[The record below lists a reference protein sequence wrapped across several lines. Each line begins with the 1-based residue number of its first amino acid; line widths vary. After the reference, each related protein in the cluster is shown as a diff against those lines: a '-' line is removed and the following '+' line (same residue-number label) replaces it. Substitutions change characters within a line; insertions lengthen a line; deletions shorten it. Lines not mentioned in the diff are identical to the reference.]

1 MARPRTD
8 YLRQCYIKIGPE
20 RIRLSC
26 CLARRCSLLSG
37 HGSRA
42 QACTRALFCPQYS
55 PDSYFLMPKVLRVLL
70 WTAISLLGAFA
81 LATIALH
88 RGEQINAMWLVVA
101 ALATYSVGYRFYSSF
116 IAAKLLAID
125 PLRAT
130 PAERLDNGRDFVPTN
145 KWVVF
150 GHHFA
155 AIAGPGPLVGPVLA
169 AQFGYLPG
177 TLWIIAG
184 AVLGGCIQ
192 DFVILLFSVRRDG
205 KSMTEMAK
213 TEIGKI
219 GGFVSYVAVISIII
233 ILLGAVALVVVNAL
247 KSSPWGTFTIAMTMP
262 IAVLMGLYLRRIR
275 PGKVLEASVLGFVLV
290 LAAIFG
296 GQWVSQS
303 ASWATVFT
311 LSGATLAVLLIIY
324 GFAASVLPVW
334 LLLAPRDYLST
345 FVKLGTIALLAIG
358 IVVLRPSLHMPPLTR
373 FIDGTGPVFA
383 GTVFP
388 FAFITIACGAVS
400 GFHSLISSGTTPKLI
415 RREPETRMVG
425 YGGMLAE
432 SMVAVMAM
440 IAASVLQPGV
450 YFAVNSPAGIV
461 GQAPETAAATISAW
475 GFPVT
480 AAEMASL
487 AHAVGEQTLFNRT
500 GGAPAFAVGMA
511 HIFSNSL
518 GGQAVMALWYH
529 FAIMFE
535 ALFILTVLDAGTR
548 VGRFMLQDALG
559 HVWKPLGRT
568 SWYPSILFTSGLM
581 VAAWGYFLWQGVKD
595 PLGGINSLWPLFGIC
610 NQLLATV
617 ALCVATT
624 IIVKMGR
631 ARYVLVTLIPLCWL
645 VAVTFTASYHKVLNP
660 SPRIGFLAH
669 ARQLAGAGADSRLI
683 FNDRLDA
690 AVAGALVVLVA
701 VVLIES
707 ALEWAR
713 VLSGRKA
720 AEVREAPFV
729 MTQLALEER
738 G

>member
-1 MARPRTD
+1 
-8 YLRQCYIKIGPE
+8 
-20 RIRLSC
+20 
-26 CLARRCSLLSG
+26 
-37 HGSRA
+37 
-42 QACTRALFCPQYS
+42 
-55 PDSYFLMPKVLRVLL
+55 MPKIVRYLL
-70 WTAISLLGAFA
+70 WIAVSLLGAFA

-88 RGEQINAMWLVVA
+88 RGEQINALWLVVA
-101 ALATYSVGYRFYSSF
+101 AVSTYAVGYRFYSSF
-116 IAAKLLAID
+116 ISAKVLALD

-184 AVLGGCIQ
+184 AVLGGCVQ

-205 KSMTEMAK
+205 KSLTEMAK
-213 TEIGKI
+213 SEIGRV
-219 GGFVSYVAVISIII
+219 GGVVAYVAVLSIIV
-233 ILLGAVALVVVNAL
+233 ILLGATALIVVNAL

-262 IAVLMGLYLRRIR
+262 IAVLMGVYLRRIR
-275 PGKVLEASVLGFVLV
+275 PGKVLETSVLGFALV

-296 GQWVSQS
+296 GQWVSETP
-303 ASWATVFT
+303 SWAAIFT
-311 LSGATLAVLLIIY
+311 LTAPTLAILIIIY
-324 GFAASVLPVW
+324 GFAASALPVW

-345 FVKLGTIALLAIG
+345 FVKLGTISLLAVG
-358 IVVLRPSLHMPPLTR
+358 IVALRPSLHMPPLTR
-373 FIDGTGPVFA
+373 FADGSGPVFA
-383 GTVFP
+383 GTIFP

-415 RREPETRMVG
+415 RRETETRMVG

-432 SMVAVMAM
+432 SMVAIMAM

-461 GQAPETAAATISAW
+461 GQAPEAAATISSW

-480 AAEMASL
+480 AAQMATL

-511 HIFSNSL
+511 QIFSNTL

-535 ALFILTVLDAGTR
+535 ALFILTILDAGTR

-559 HVWKPLGRT
+559 HIWKPLGRT
-568 SWYPSILFTSGLM
+568 SWYPSILFTSAVV
-581 VAAWGYFLWQGVKD
+581 VAAWGNFLWQGVKD

-617 ALCVATT
+617 ALCVATV
-624 IIVKMGR
+624 IIVKTGRTKTGRAHTGVTKSGVTRMGR
-631 ARYVLVTLIPLCWL
+631 VRYVPVTLVPLCWL
-645 VAVTFTASYHKVLNP
+645 VAVTFTASWHKILDPNP
-660 SPRIGFLAH
+660 RVGFLAH
-669 ARQLAGAGADSRLI
+669 ARQLAAAGANPRLI

-690 AVAGALVVLVA
+690 AVTGVLVVMVA
-701 VVLIES
+701 MILIES
-707 ALEWAR
+707 SLECTRIISGSKSALT
-713 VLSGRKA
+713 K
-720 AEVREAPFV
+720 EAPFV
-729 MTQLALEER
+729 MTKLAIE
-738 G
+738 GQS

>member
-1 MARPRTD
+1 
-8 YLRQCYIKIGPE
+8 
-20 RIRLSC
+20 
-26 CLARRCSLLSG
+26 
-37 HGSRA
+37 
-42 QACTRALFCPQYS
+42 
-55 PDSYFLMPKVLRVLL
+55 MPKIVRYLL
-70 WTAISLLGAFA
+70 WIAVSLLGAFA

-88 RGEQINAMWLVVA
+88 RGEQINALWLVVA
-101 ALATYSVGYRFYSSF
+101 AVSTYAVGYRFYSSF
-116 IAAKLLAID
+116 ISAKVLALD

-184 AVLGGCIQ
+184 AVLGGCVQ
-192 DFVILLFSVRRDG
+192 DLVILLFSVRRDG
-205 KSMTEMAK
+205 KSLTEMAK
-213 TEIGKI
+213 SEIGRV
-219 GGFVSYVAVISIII
+219 GGVVAYVAVLSIIV
-233 ILLGAVALVVVNAL
+233 ILLGATALIVVNAL

-262 IAVLMGLYLRRIR
+262 IAVLMGVYLRRIR
-275 PGKVLEASVLGFVLV
+275 PGKVLETSVLGFALV

-296 GQWVSQS
+296 GQWVSETP
-303 ASWATVFT
+303 SWAAIFT
-311 LSGATLAVLLIIY
+311 LTAPTLAILIIIY
-324 GFAASVLPVW
+324 GFAASALPVW

-345 FVKLGTIALLAIG
+345 FVKLGTISLLAVG
-358 IVVLRPSLHMPPLTR
+358 IVALRPSLHMPPLTR
-373 FIDGTGPVFA
+373 FADGSGPVFA
-383 GTVFP
+383 GTIFP

-415 RREPETRMVG
+415 RRETETRMVG

-432 SMVAVMAM
+432 SMVAIMAM

-461 GQAPETAAATISAW
+461 GQAPEAAATISSW

-480 AAEMASL
+480 AAQMATL

-511 HIFSNSL
+511 QIFSNTL

-535 ALFILTVLDAGTR
+535 ALFILTILDAGTR

-559 HVWKPLGRT
+559 HIWKPLGRT
-568 SWYPSILFTSGLM
+568 SWYPSILFTSAVV
-581 VAAWGYFLWQGVKD
+581 VAAWGNFLWQGVKD

-617 ALCVATT
+617 ALCVATV
-624 IIVKMGR
+624 IIVKTGRTKTGRAHTGVTKSGVTRMGR
-631 ARYVLVTLIPLCWL
+631 VRYVPVTLVPLCWL
-645 VAVTFTASYHKVLNP
+645 VAVTFTASWHKILDPNP
-660 SPRIGFLAH
+660 RVGFLAH
-669 ARQLAGAGADSRLI
+669 ARQLAAAGANPRLI

-690 AVAGALVVLVA
+690 AVTGVLVVMVA
-701 VVLIES
+701 MILIES
-707 ALEWAR
+707 SLECTRIISGSKSALT
-713 VLSGRKA
+713 K
-720 AEVREAPFV
+720 EAPFV
-729 MTQLALEER
+729 MTKLAIE
-738 G
+738 GQS

>member
-1 MARPRTD
+1 
-8 YLRQCYIKIGPE
+8 
-20 RIRLSC
+20 
-26 CLARRCSLLSG
+26 
-37 HGSRA
+37 
-42 QACTRALFCPQYS
+42 
-55 PDSYFLMPKVLRVLL
+55 
-70 WTAISLLGAFA
+70 
-81 LATIALH
+81 
-88 RGEQINAMWLVVA
+88 
-101 ALATYSVGYRFYSSF
+101 
-116 IAAKLLAID
+116 
-125 PLRAT
+125 
-130 PAERLDNGRDFVPTN
+130 
-145 KWVVF
+145 
-150 GHHFA
+150 
-155 AIAGPGPLVGPVLA
+155 
-169 AQFGYLPG
+169 
-177 TLWIIAG
+177 
-184 AVLGGCIQ
+184 
-192 DFVILLFSVRRDG
+192 
-205 KSMTEMAK
+205 MAK

-275 PGKVLEASVLGFVLV
+275 PGKVLEASAMGFVLV

-303 ASWATVFT
+303 PSWATVFT
-311 LSGATLAVLLIIY
+311 LSGTTLAVLLIVY

-358 IVVLRPSLHMPPLTR
+358 IVALRPALHMPPLTR

-383 GTVFP
+383 GSVFP

-432 SMVAVMAM
+432 SLVAIMAI

-461 GQAPETAAATISAW
+461 GQSPETASATITAL

-518 GGQAVMALWYH
+518 GGQALMAIWYH

-559 HVWKPLGRT
+559 HIWKPLGRT

-624 IIVKMGR
+624 IIVRMGR
-631 ARYVLVTLIPLCWL
+631 ARYVFVTLIPLCWL
-645 VAVTFTASYHKVLNP
+645 VAVTFTASYYKVLSPN
-660 SPRIGFLAH
+660 PRIGFLAH
-669 ARQLAGAGADSRLI
+669 ARQLAAAGADARLI

-701 VVLIES
+701 VVAIES

-713 VLSGRKA
+713 VLSGNKP
-720 AEVREAPFV
+720 AEVKEAPFV

-738 G
+738 S